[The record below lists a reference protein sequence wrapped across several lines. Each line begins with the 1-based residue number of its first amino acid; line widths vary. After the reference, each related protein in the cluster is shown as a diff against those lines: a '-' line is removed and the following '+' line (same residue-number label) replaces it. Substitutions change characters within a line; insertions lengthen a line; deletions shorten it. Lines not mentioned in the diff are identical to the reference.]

1 MLFDPVRDSSAA
13 GRLFVAMLRPMSA
26 GNGAARIVV
35 RAGRLVDVDAG
46 EILQDRDILI
56 EDERIA
62 AVGPPQDPPPGEAT
76 IIDLTGHT
84 VLPGLID
91 CHTHLVGDVQVSG
104 IPSIQTSQAKETFL
118 GVRHARET
126 LMAGFTTVRDVGTF
140 RAFIDVALRD
150 AIEEGLVAGPRM
162 SVAGAYV
169 TCSSGGGDITGLAP
183 DIGIPPD
190 LRLGVADTPDE
201 VRKAVRRILH
211 GGADFIKVLATGA
224 VLTLGTKPGVPEFT
238 QEALEAA
245 VEQAAE
251 YGTYVTAHAHGA
263 EGIKRAVRAGVRA
276 IEHGSQLDDEGI
288 ELMLERGTYLVA
300 DLYDGDF
307 IAEEGV
313 RRGWSSETLEKNA
326 AMSDAQRVGFGKAV
340 PAGVNLAYGTDAGV
354 YPHGWNAKQLPYM
367 VRFGMTPMQALQSAT
382 AVAARLI
389 GWDDRLGSIR
399 SGLLADLVAV
409 PGDPLEDLSVF
420 EDVRF
425 VMQGGVVVKPQPPS

>member
-1 MLFDPVRDSSAA
+1 MPANIEP
-13 GRLFVAMLRPMSA
+13 AMT
-26 GNGAARIVV
+26 VV

-46 EILQDRDILI
+46 EVLQDRDILI
-56 EDERIA
+56 DGDRIA
-62 AVGPPQDPPPGEAT
+62 AVVPRQDPPPGEAT
-76 IIDLTGHT
+76 VIDLGHQT

-91 CHTHLVGDVQVSG
+91 CHTHLVGDVQLSG
-104 IPSIQTSQAKETFL
+104 IPSIQTTQARETFL

-150 AIEEGLVAGPRM
+150 AIDEGLVAGPRM

-183 DIGIPPD
+183 DIGIPGD

-201 VRKAVRRILH
+201 VRTAVRRILH

-224 VLTLGTKPGVPEFT
+224 VLTLGTRPGVPEFT

-276 IEHGSQLDDEGI
+276 VEHGSQLDDEGI

-313 RRGWSSETLEKNA
+313 RRSWSSETLEKNA
-326 AMSDAQRVGFGKAV
+326 TMSDAQRVGFGKAV
-340 PAGVNLAYGTDAGV
+340 EAGVNLAYGTDAGV

-367 VRFGMTPMQALQSAT
+367 VRFGMRPVQALQSAT
-382 AVAARLI
+382 VVAARLMR
-389 GWDDRLGSIR
+389 WDDRVGSIR
-399 SGLLADLVAV
+399 SGLLADLIAM
-409 PGDPLEDLSVF
+409 PGHVLDDLSVF
-420 EDVRF
+420 EDVPF
-425 VMQGGVVVKPQPPS
+425 VMQGGAVVKS

>member
-1 MLFDPVRDSSAA
+1 
-13 GRLFVAMLRPMSA
+13 
-26 GNGAARIVV
+26 
-35 RAGRLVDVDAG
+35 
-46 EILQDRDILI
+46 
-56 EDERIA
+56 
-62 AVGPPQDPPPGEAT
+62 
-76 IIDLTGHT
+76 
-84 VLPGLID
+84 
-91 CHTHLVGDVQVSG
+91 
-104 IPSIQTSQAKETFL
+104 
-118 GVRHARET
+118 
-126 LMAGFTTVRDVGTF
+126 MAGFTTVRDVGTF

-150 AIEEGLVAGPRM
+150 AIDEGLVAGPRM

-183 DIGIPPD
+183 DIGIPGD

-201 VRKAVRRILH
+201 VRTAVRRILH

-224 VLTLGTKPGVPEFT
+224 VLTLGTRPGVPEFT

-276 IEHGSQLDDEGI
+276 VEHGSQLDDEGI

-313 RRGWSSETLEKNA
+313 RRSWSSETLEKNA
-326 AMSDAQRVGFGKAV
+326 TMSDAQRVGFGKAV
-340 PAGVNLAYGTDAGV
+340 EAGVNLAYGTDAGV

-367 VRFGMTPMQALQSAT
+367 VRFGMRPVQALQSAT
-382 AVAARLI
+382 VVAARLMR
-389 GWDDRLGSIR
+389 WDDRVGSIR
-399 SGLLADLVAV
+399 SGLLADLIAM
-409 PGDPLEDLSVF
+409 PGHVLDDLSVF
-420 EDVRF
+420 EDVPF
-425 VMQGGVVVKPQPPS
+425 VMQGGAVVKS

>member
-1 MLFDPVRDSSAA
+1 
-13 GRLFVAMLRPMSA
+13 MSA
-26 GNGAARIVV
+26 SDKSPRTVV
-35 RAGRLVDVDAG
+35 RAAGLVDVEAG
-46 EILQDRDILI
+46 ELLADRDVLI
-56 EDERIA
+56 EGDRIA
-62 AVGPPQDPPPGEAT
+62 AVTPRQDPPSPGAAV
-76 IIDLTGHT
+76 IDLGDLTL
-84 VLPGLID
+84 LPGLID
-91 CHTHLVGDVQVSG
+91 CHTHLIGDVQLSG
-104 IPSIQTSQAKETFL
+104 IPSIQTTQAKEAFV
-118 GVRHARET
+118 GARHARTT

-150 AIEEGLVAGPRM
+150 AIDEGLVPGPRM

-183 DIGIPPD
+183 DIGIPAD
-190 LRLGVADTPDE
+190 LRMGVADTPDQ
-201 VRKAVRRILH
+201 VRTAVRRILH

-224 VLTLGTKPGVPEFT
+224 VLTLGTKPGVPEFS

-276 IEHGSQLDDEGI
+276 VEHGSQLDDEGI

-313 RRGWSSETLEKNA
+313 HRGWDPETLEKNA
-326 AMSDAQRVGFGKAV
+326 LMSEAQRVGFGKAIA
-340 PAGVNLAYGTDAGV
+340 AGVNLAYGTDAGV
-354 YPHGWNAKQLPYM
+354 YPHGWNARQLPYM
-367 VRFGMTPMQALQSAT
+367 VRYGMSPMQALQSAT

-389 GWDDRLGSIR
+389 GWDERVGSIR
-399 SGLLADLVAV
+399 PGLLADLIAV
-409 PGDPLEDLSVF
+409 RGDAIQDLSLF
-420 EDVRF
+420 GDVPPF
-425 VMQGGVVVKPQPPS
+425 VMKGGVVVSRA